1 MNYSA
6 LDAVCCQLQSA
17 PPRFAVDPM
26 RQQLLLQIDKLLS
39 EADSETDFEL
49 GRFYRDR
56 VDQII
61 REVKAYTGDNPR
73 LWKLYSSGFLLKDHD
88 RVIAIDINGGCTPD
102 SGRTRMILHDAQFE
116 ALSDIIDEY
125 YNTHSHRDHISADLC
140 DLLAAKGKLIVI
152 EGTDCSGKETQ
163 SRALV
168 DNLNKI
174 GKKAVRLSF
183 PRYESPT
190 GQIIGGAFLGKENI
204 NIPPVFPEKSVNVP
218 AKVASL
224 FYAADRCYNKNII
237 EDYLKNGHKYKSN
250 YIFGNIKQKSSHRL
264 PPVFYKTPLVKCP
277 FI

>member
-1 MNYSA
+1 M
-6 LDAVCCQLQSA
+6 
-17 PPRFAVDPM
+17 
-26 RQQLLLQIDKLLS
+26 
-39 EADSETDFEL
+39 
-49 GRFYRDR
+49 
-56 VDQII
+56 
-61 REVKAYTGDNPR
+61 
-73 LWKLYSSGFLLKDHD
+73 
-88 RVIAIDINGGCTPD
+88 
-102 SGRTRMILHDAQFE
+102 
-116 ALSDIIDEY
+116 
-125 YNTHSHRDHISADLC
+125 
-140 DLLAAKGKLIVI
+140 KGKLIVI

-237 EDYLKNGHKYKSN
+237 EDYLKNGYVVVLDRYVESN
-250 YIFGNIKQKSSHRL
+250 MAFQGCKIEDKKERAE
-264 PPVFYKTPLVKCP
+264 FYKFIDTLEYQLLNIPKPDLKILLYMPVEATVILKKGRVETPDQNEEDEGYLKRAENTYLEIAKLFGFKIVPCTQDKRIKKIDEIQNDLYSYVAT
-277 FI
+277 FLDNSLSLE